1 MAYIRGTRFPVP
13 LSTPPAII
21 APQMEPTVDPTL
33 PGSLVGSSATPRIK
47 LGPRAF
53 ELITDDT
60 RTRWGEQT
68 VWESGD
74 KMASSVPKPMLH
86 GRRLFELLEEQQE
99 PFLLDVYLLEHGY
112 SDRAMNP
119 SAAAFMC
126 WHGGACRRLRRF
138 STHGCRRKRSGLL
151 RCLLNKV
158 VYGKVIRKAWRWDGG
173 AIGIGR
179 WNVFRS
185 LFEMKG
191 KSNAVE
197 FRRLSCSCGTDEGD
211 PEREEQWRA
220 MGGSDQRSPV
230 SVLELHSDEV
240 EEEVPSTSGFDS
252 PKDTKEA
259 PWIGLEEHPNTRNQF
274 LHPRR
279 FLSDWLKEVEGRL
292 STPHECPSP
301 ERSGKVTKEGTMI
314 LSWENRGCALG
325 NISRLIDF
333 DFSESRKEWSHFRHE
348 IGEVGTEIEQIIFEE
363 ISEEA
368 VLDVLRCHSTSET
381 C

>member
-1 MAYIRGTRFPVP
+1 MA
-13 LSTPPAII
+13 
-21 APQMEPTVDPTL
+21 
-33 PGSLVGSSATPRIK
+33 
-47 LGPRAF
+47 
-53 ELITDDT
+53 
-60 RTRWGEQT
+60 
-68 VWESGD
+68 
-74 KMASSVPKPMLH
+74 SVPKPMLH

-138 STHGCRRKRSGLL
+138 STHGCRRKRTGLL

-179 WNVFRS
+179 WNVLRS
-185 LFEMKG
+185 FFEMKG
-191 KSNAVE
+191 KNNAVE

-211 PEREEQWRA
+211 PDREEQWRA

-259 PWIGLEEHPNTRNQF
+259 PWIGLEEHPNTRTQF
-274 LHPRR
+274 LHPHR

-292 STPHECPSP
+292 SKSHECPSP
-301 ERSGKVTKEGTMI
+301 ERSGKITEEGMMI
-314 LSWENRGCALG
+314 LSRESRGCALG
-325 NISRLIDF
+325 NISQLIDV

-348 IGEVGTEIEQIIFEE
+348 IGEVGAEIEQIIFEE

-368 VLDVLRCHSTSET
+368 VLDVLHRHSTLER